1 MTLTCTYKVTD
12 TVGSFSVCVLSRV
25 RLCNPMDYCPSG
37 SSVHGIFKARI
48 LEWVAISSS
57 RGYSW
62 PRDQSHI
69 SCTGRSHLGSPK
81 KWIYSLCVLS
91 RVQLTVTPW
100 TVCSPP
106 DSSGHGV
113 FQARILE
120 QVAISY
126 SRGSYQSRDWTHI
139 SCVSCTGRQ
148 ILYHCTTSFG
158 LIQVLCY
165 GIFSVEACTHSTP

>member
-12 TVGSFSVCVLSRV
+12 TVGSFSVWVLSRV
-25 RLCNPMDYCPSG
+25 PLCNPMDYCPSG

-69 SCTGRSHLGSPK
+69 SCTGRSHLGIPK

-106 DSSGHGV
+106 DSSVHGILSPDKNTGLRCHAL
-113 FQARILE
+113 FQEIFVTQGLNPRLLCLLHWQA
-120 QVAISY
+120 
-126 SRGSYQSRDWTHI
+126 GSLP
-139 SCVSCTGRQ
+139 V
-148 ILYHCTTSFG
+148 
-158 LIQVLCY
+158 VL
-165 GIFSVEACTHSTP
+165 PRKP